1 MESNNEEEEEEQVC
15 YKLVPWISWEEWNF
29 VRESLFSTCPDSIST
44 ALTRISTWRIR
55 GCLPTIIEV
64 TAAIIEVQQKD
75 PFFRASN
82 LNGGLIA
89 DKALEIGLPLCW
101 LILDP
106 RGFSPRSPFSW
117 LVQLASVKA
126 LEWVKS
132 YYWERQKNAILSQRD
147 TIDFVRKKVKSKL
160 HELAFYLNTNESSQL
175 GSLPIKRKRSKQSS
189 VILARVLTFS
199 PIRSK
204 ASWFSIS
211 RQGISL
217 MLTIK
222 AEDLQIEQLSS
233 LVLWLIEDYKRVK
246 QHASSIV
253 HGNEIHNSSVDMN
266 VVPKVTL
273 AEILKKCLLY
283 SPGNRQLAR
292 SAMLLAQI
300 IGSSSMVERLK
311 KLPSLSLPNLDSAE
325 QSSVRVDTAHFINQ
339 QNSSIRQAAEML
351 EFFKQRRNKGVLPVL
366 DRVVILPEVQKLPG
380 GKESWEWN
388 TCSGMT
394 YDVGLLE
401 KTNAIEERN
410 AVEDGQADDPDL
422 LLNPV
427 KGQLL
432 IGGVYKKVWAEE
444 LLAIESAVRILV

>member
-1 MESNNEEEEEEQVC
+1 MLQAVFQTLQRRDTMKYEID
-15 YKLVPWISWEEWNF
+15 K
-29 VRESLFSTCPDSIST
+29 ESLSC
-44 ALTRISTWRIR
+44 
-55 GCLPTIIEV
+55 
-64 TAAIIEVQQKD
+64 
-75 PFFRASN
+75 
-82 LNGGLIA
+82 
-89 DKALEIGLPLCW
+89 
-101 LILDP
+101 
-106 RGFSPRSPFSW
+106 
-117 LVQLASVKA
+117 
-126 LEWVKS
+126 
-132 YYWERQKNAILSQRD
+132 SQ
-147 TIDFVRKKVKSKL
+147 S
-160 HELAFYLNTNESSQL
+160 
-175 GSLPIKRKRSKQSS
+175 
-189 VILARVLTFS
+189 
-199 PIRSK
+199 
-204 ASWFSIS
+204 
-211 RQGISL
+211 
-217 MLTIK
+217 K

-253 HGNEIHNSSVDMN
+253 RGNEIHNSSVDMN

-325 QSSVRVDTAHFINQ
+325 QSSVRVDTAHIINQ
-339 QNSSIRQAAEML
+339 QDSSIRQAAEML
-351 EFFKQRRNKGVLPVL
+351 EFLKQRRNKGKAASMVASSTDINSKGRWKVAKAWNPCPIGMLPCALGSTGVLPVL

-422 LLNPV
+422 LLNPI
-427 KGQLL
+427 KGQLM